1 MRLIFINL
9 DGIRYLSEY
18 WWEYIG
24 DLWAILQSVCTLT
37 LNKYKRFS
45 DMIQNISACIILTRE
60 NILKTKLNVQSATKM
75 KPEMYTHE
83 EVFLE
88 D

>member
-1 MRLIFINL
+1 MNL

-18 WWEYIG
+18 WWEYIA

-45 DMIQNISACIILTRE
+45 DMIKNISACIILMRK
-60 NILKTKLNVQSATKM
+60 NILRTKLNVQSATKM
-75 KPEMYTHE
+75 KPETEMYTHE
-83 EVFLE
+83 ELFLE